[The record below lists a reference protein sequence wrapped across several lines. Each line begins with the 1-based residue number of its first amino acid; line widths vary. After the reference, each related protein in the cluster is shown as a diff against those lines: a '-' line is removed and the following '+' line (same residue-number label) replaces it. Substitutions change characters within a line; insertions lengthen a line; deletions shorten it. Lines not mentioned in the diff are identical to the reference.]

1 MDNNLKRNKLMNRA
15 LILFSVLFIAALGF
29 FIFQRYMSD
38 HSATG
43 LKPVAA
49 PKQLYRCPMHP
60 QVVQDHPGDC
70 PICGMRLVAFTPEED
85 RGDQLVAPTEPT
97 PKKKIRFRSTMN
109 ASEISEQPG
118 KDSMGME
125 MVPFEVEEPGRGD
138 RPVAP
143 TGLAPVKISAEARQR
158 MGLTLGT
165 VERRF
170 LQKEVRTS
178 ARIVPDETRLYRV
191 TTKVEGWVDQLY
203 VNVTGQAVEKGQPL
217 LAIYSPELVATEE
230 ELLAAIKM
238 ARNLSNSPFP
248 NVSASGEELVAAA
261 RRRLKLMDL
270 SDAEIRRIERTG
282 EVRKNMTLSAPA
294 SGFVLEKN
302 VLAGQKIMPGDS
314 LMVIADLSQVW
325 GLADIYEPDL
335 PYIAVGMP
343 AVITLPYRPG
353 QTFAGTIVFL
363 DPALNPQT
371 RTLRA
376 RLDIPNPGLALKPE
390 MFATARLFYNLGE
403 ELAVPE
409 GAVMRT
415 GEHAF
420 AFVAGEGEQLIPKEI
435 TVGARSDGY
444 FQVLSGLN
452 EGDRVV
458 TSANFLVDS
467 ESSLKAALQALTR
480 E

>member
-1 MDNNLKRNKLMNRA
+1 MNTPLSRKKLVNG
-15 LILFSVLFIAALGF
+15 VLIAAAAILLVVLGVWAVRTF
-29 FIFQRYMSD
+29 
-38 HSATG
+38 TG
-43 LKPVAA
+43 PKPAA
-49 PKQLYRCPMHP
+49 SSPAAKQLYRCPMHP

-70 PICGMRLVAFTPEED
+70 PICGMRLVAFTPDTAEAAA
-85 RGDQLVAPTEPT
+85 LKPAPPAAG
-97 PKKKIRFRSTMN
+97 PAPGPKIRYRSTMN
-109 ASEISEQPG
+109 ASEISDHPG

-125 MVPFEVEEPGRGD
+125 MVPFEAGESSAA
-138 RPVAP
+138 AP
-143 TGLAPVKISAEARQR
+143 KGLAPVKISTEARRR

-203 VNVTGQAVEKGQPL
+203 VNVTGQAVAKGQPL
-217 LAIYSPELVATEE
+217 LAIYSPELVATQE

-238 ARNLSNSPFP
+238 AKNLSQSPFP
-248 NVSASGEELVAAA
+248 NVASSGQELVAAA

-282 EVRKNMTLSAPA
+282 EIRKNMTLSAPA

-302 VLAGQKIMPGDS
+302 VLAGQKIMLGDS

-335 PYIAVGMP
+335 PYIEAGMP

-376 RLDIPNPGLALKPE
+376 RLDIPNPGLVLKPE

-403 ELAVPE
+403 KLAVPE